1 MAHLTLDLS
10 DSIATLIFANPPL
23 QVMTPQT
30 MNELH
35 ALLPRLAEPDI
46 RAVIPTGSSEDYFIR
61 HFSVEELD
69 NITRGEGNE
78 WDANMDDIL
87 WQLEHLHKPVIAALN
102 GSAAGG
108 GLETAMAC
116 DIRVAKDG
124 PFQFGLP
131 EVTVGILPGAGGTQR
146 LPALVG
152 RQRALEM
159 MLRGRLVSPTEAP
172 QIGLIE
178 DLVPTQT
185 EETALQRAKKIAA
198 EIAAHPPEAVAHIK
212 ALVQKATSPV
222 DREIVREES
231 QRFADLMQK
240 PSAQSLMKSVAEQHR
255 NARSSGETPKLL
267 GDPAD

>member
-1 MAHLTLDLS
+1 MAHLTLEVS
-10 DSIATLIFANPPL
+10 DSIATLRFANPPL

-30 MNELH
+30 MNELN
-35 ALLPRLAEPDI
+35 AFLPRLSEPDV
-46 RAVIPTGSSEDYFIR
+46 RAVILTGSDDDYFIR

-69 NITRGEGNE
+69 NITRGEGGQ

-87 WQLEHLHKPVIAALN
+87 WQLEHLDKPVIAALN

-108 GLETAMAC
+108 GLETALAC

-124 PFQFGLP
+124 PFQYGLP

-159 MLRGRLVSPTEAP
+159 MLRGRLISPAEALH
-172 QIGLIE
+172 IGLIE
-178 DLVPTQT
+178 ELVSA
-185 EETALQRAKKIAA
+185 ESAETAFDRAKAIAA

-212 ALVQKATSPV
+212 ALVRKAASPL

-231 QRFADLMQK
+231 SRFADLMGQ
-240 PSAQSLMKSVAEQHR
+240 PSAQALMKKVAEQHR
-255 NARSSGETPKLL
+255 NARASGEAPKLL
-267 GDPAD
+267 GDDAD